1 MRRSIRS
8 TAIKFTTF
16 VVAMAMMTGFLVFVF
31 GQYRTGS
38 TNGYTAVFSNA
49 SRLKSG
55 DSVRAAGIRVGTV
68 TGVSLL
74 ADMKVLVKFD
84 ADRTVAL
91 TEGTTAAVR
100 YLNLVGDRYLELKD
114 GPGSTKILPAGARI
128 PIQRTAPALDLDL
141 LLGGLRPVIKGL
153 NPQDVNALTSSLIQ
167 IFQGQ
172 GETFESLL
180 SKTSSFTTALADN
193 KDVVQRVIENLN
205 SVLHTIDQDGGKF
218 SGIVDR
224 LERLTTGLAADR
236 DPIGEAINSLDK
248 GTASL
253 ADLLGRARPPLR
265 DTVAQLNRMAPLLD
279 QGKDRVDAALK
290 KAPDN
295 YRKMIRTGAYGSV
308 LNWYVC
314 ELSWRVTD
322 FQNRTVVAPWFKQ
335 EGGRCA
341 EPDA

>member
-1 MRRSIRS
+1 MNHSIRNTS
-8 TAIKFTTF
+8 IKLSIF
-16 VVAMAMMTGFLVFVF
+16 VVLMGMTTGFLFLVF

-38 TNGYTAVFSNA
+38 TNGYSAVFANA

-74 ADMKVLVKFD
+74 ANKQVLVKFD
-84 ADRTVAL
+84 SDRTVAL
-91 TEGTTAAVR
+91 TEGTTAAIR

-114 GPGSTKILPAGARI
+114 APGSTRILPVGARI

-141 LLGGLRPVIKGL
+141 LLGGLKPVIKGL

-167 IFQGQ
+167 IFQGE
-172 GETFESLL
+172 GGTFESLL
-180 SKTSSFTTALADN
+180 SKTSSFTNTLADN
-193 KDVVQRVIENLN
+193 KEVIQRVIDNLN
-205 SVLHTIDQDGGKF
+205 TVLHTIDQEGGRF
-218 SGIVDR
+218 SGMIER
-224 LERLTTGLAADR
+224 LERLTTELAAER
-236 DPIGEAINSLDK
+236 EPIGEAIDSLDD

-253 ADLLGRARPPLR
+253 AELLGRARAPLGGN
-265 DTVAQLNRMAPLLD
+265 VAQLNRLAPLLYD
-279 QGKDRVDAALK
+279 GRDRVDAGLK
-290 KAPDN
+290 KAPEN
-295 YRKMIRTGAYGSV
+295 YRKMIRAGAYGSV

-314 ELSWRVTD
+314 ALSWRVTD

-341 EPDA
+341 EPK

>member
-1 MRRSIRS
+1 MSRSIRS
-8 TAIKFTTF
+8 TSVKFSTF
-16 VVAMAMMTGFLVFVF
+16 VVVMAMMTGFLFLIF

-38 TNGYTAVFSNA
+38 TNGYTAVFANA

-74 ADMKVLVKFD
+74 ADKKVLVNFD
-84 ADRTVAL
+84 TDRTVVL

-114 GPGSTKILPAGARI
+114 APGSTRILSPGAQI

-172 GETFESLL
+172 GRTFESLL
-180 SKTSSFTTALADN
+180 SKTSSFTNALADN
-193 KDVVQRVIENLN
+193 KEVIQRVIDNLN
-205 SVLHTIDQDGGKF
+205 TVLHTIDQEGGKF
-218 SGIVDR
+218 SGMIDR
-224 LERLTTGLAADR
+224 LERLTTELAADR
-236 DPIGEAINSLDK
+236 DPIGEAIDSLDN

-253 ADLLGRARPPLR
+253 ADLLGRARAPLR
-265 DTVAQLNRMAPLLD
+265 GNVAQLNRIAPLLYEGRD
-279 QGKDRVDAALK
+279 QVDGALK
-290 KAPDN
+290 KAPEN

-341 EPDA
+341 EPNE

>member
-8 TAIKFTTF
+8 TAIKFSTF
-16 VVAMAMMTGFLVFVF
+16 VVVMAIMTGFLVLVF

-68 TGVSLL
+68 IGVSLL
-74 ADMKVLVKFD
+74 GNKEVLVKFN

-114 GPGSTKILPAGARI
+114 APGSTKILPAGARI

-141 LLGGLRPVIKGL
+141 LLGGLRPVLKGL

-172 GETFESLL
+172 GDTFESLL
-180 SKTSSFTTALADN
+180 SKTSSFTTALVDN
-193 KDVVQRVIENLN
+193 KEVVQRVIDNLN
-205 SVLHTIDQDGGKF
+205 TVLHTIDQDGGKF
-218 SGIVDR
+218 SGTVDR
-224 LERLTTGLAADR
+224 LERLTTELAADR
-236 DPIGEAINSLDK
+236 DPIGEAINSLDS

-253 ADLLGRARPPLR
+253 AELLGRARPPLR
-265 DTVAQLNRMAPLLD
+265 DTVAQLNRLAPLLD

>member
-1 MRRSIRS
+1 MSRSLRS
-8 TAIKFTTF
+8 TSIKLSTF
-16 VVAMAMMTGFLVFVF
+16 VVVMAMTTGFLFLVF

-38 TNGYTAVFSNA
+38 TNGYTAVFVNA

-74 ADMKVLVKFD
+74 ADKKVLVTFD
-84 ADRTVAL
+84 ADRTVVL
-91 TEGTTAAVR
+91 TEGTTASVR

-114 GPGSTKILPAGARI
+114 APGSTKILPAGAQI

-153 NPQDVNALTSSLIQ
+153 NPQDVNALTASLIQ
-167 IFQGQ
+167 VFQGQ
-172 GETFESLL
+172 GGTFQSLL
-180 SKTSSFTTALADN
+180 SKTTSFTTALADN
-193 KDVVQRVIENLN
+193 KEVIQRVIDNLN
-205 SVLHTIDQDGGKF
+205 TVLHTVDQEGGKF
-218 SGIVDR
+218 SGMIDR
-224 LERLTTGLAADR
+224 LERLTTELAADR
-236 DPIGEAINSLDK
+236 DPIGEAIDSLDN

-253 ADLLGRARPPLR
+253 ADLLGRARSPLSG
-265 DTVAQLNRMAPLLD
+265 TVAQLNRLAPLLD
-279 QGKDRVDAALK
+279 QGKDRIGAGLQ
-290 KAPDN
+290 KAPEN
-295 YRKMIRTGAYGSV
+295 YRKMIRTGAYGSL

-314 ELSWRVTD
+314 ELTWRVTD

-341 EPDA
+341 EPHA

>member
-1 MRRSIRS
+1 MRRFVRS
-8 TAIKFTTF
+8 TSVKLSAF
-16 VVAMAMMTGFLVFVF
+16 VVVMAVATGFLFLIF
-31 GQYRTGS
+31 SQYRTGS
-38 TNGYTAVFSNA
+38 TNAYTAVFANA
-49 SRLKSG
+49 SRLGAG

-74 ADMKVLVKFD
+74 EDNKVLVKFD
-84 ADRTVAL
+84 IDRTVAL

-114 GPGSTKILPAGARI
+114 APGSTRILQPGGQI
-128 PIQRTAPALDLDL
+128 PLQRTAPALDLDL
-141 LLGGLRPVIKGL
+141 LLGGLRPVVKGL
-153 NPQDVNALTSSLIQ
+153 NPQEVNALTSSLIE

-172 GETFESLL
+172 EGTFESLL
-180 SKTSSFTTALADN
+180 SKAGQFTKALADN
-193 KDVVQRVIENLN
+193 KQVIQGVIDNLD
-205 SVLHTIDQDGGKF
+205 SVLQTIDHEGTQF
-218 SGIVDR
+218 SQMVDH
-224 LERLTTGLAADR
+224 LERLTTELAADR
-236 DPIGEAINSLDK
+236 DPIGQAIDALDT

-253 ADLLGRARPPLR
+253 ADLLGRARGPLR
-265 DTVAQLNRMAPLLD
+265 GDVAQLNRMAPLLYE
-279 QGKDRVDAALK
+279 GRDRVDAALK
-290 KAPDN
+290 KAPEN

>member
-1 MRRSIRS
+1 MTRSIRS
-8 TAIKFTTF
+8 TLIKFSTF
-16 VVAMAMMTGFLVFVF
+16 VIVMALTMAFLFLVF
-31 GQYRTGS
+31 GQYRTGL

-68 TGVSLL
+68 TRVSLL
-74 ADMKVLVKFD
+74 ADNKVLVNFD
-84 ADRTVAL
+84 ADRTVVL

-100 YLNLVGDRYLELKD
+100 YLNLVGDRFLELKD
-114 GPGSTKILPAGARI
+114 GPGSVKVLPPGGRI
-128 PIQRTAPALDLDL
+128 PVQRTAPALDLDL
-141 LLGGLRPVIKGL
+141 LLGGLKPVIKGL

-172 GETFESLL
+172 GTTFDSLFA
-180 SKTSSFTTALADN
+180 KTSSFTTALADN
-193 KDVVQRVIENLN
+193 KEVIQQVIDNLN
-205 SVLHTIDQDGGKF
+205 TVLHTIDQNGDKF
-218 SGIVDR
+218 SGVIDR
-224 LERLTTGLAADR
+224 LERMTTELAADR
-236 DPIGEAINSLDK
+236 DPIGEAVDSLDN

-253 ADLLGRARPPLR
+253 AGLLGRARPPLR
-265 DTVAQLNRMAPLLD
+265 DNVAQLSRMAPLLD
-279 QGKDRVDAALK
+279 DDKDRVDAALK
-290 KAPDN
+290 KSPEN

-341 EPDA
+341 EPNE

>member
-8 TAIKFTTF
+8 TAIKFSAF
-16 VVAMAMMTGFLVFVF
+16 VLVMAMTTAFLFFIF

-38 TNGYTAVFSNA
+38 TNGYSAIFANA

-55 DSVRAAGIRVGTV
+55 DSVRAAGVRVGTV

-74 ADMKVLVKFD
+74 ADNKVLVKFN

-91 TEGTTAAVR
+91 TQGTKAAVR
-100 YLNLVGDRYLELKD
+100 YLNLVGDRYLDLKD
-114 GPGSTKILPAGARI
+114 APGSTRILSPGGQI
-128 PIQRTAPALDLDL
+128 PVQQTAPALDLDL
-141 LLGGLRPVIKGL
+141 LLGGLRPVLKGL
-153 NPQDVNALTSSLIQ
+153 NPEDVNALTSSLVQ

-172 GETFESLL
+172 GGTFESLF
-180 SKTSSFTTALADN
+180 SKISSFTTALADN
-193 KDVVQRVIENLN
+193 KEVIQRVIDNLK

-218 SGIVDR
+218 SGMIDR
-224 LERLTTGLAADR
+224 LERLTTQLTADR
-236 DPIGEAINSLDK
+236 DPIGEAIDSLDN

-253 ADLLGRARPPLR
+253 AELLGRARPPLR

-279 QGKDRVDAALK
+279 QDKGRVDAALK

>member
-1 MRRSIRS
+1 MRG
-8 TAIKFTTF
+8 TAIKFSAF
-16 VVAMAMMTGFLVFVF
+16 VIVMAMTTAFLFFVF

-38 TNGYTAVFSNA
+38 TSGYTAVFANA
-49 SRLKSG
+49 SRLKPG

-68 TGVSLL
+68 TDVSLL
-74 ADMKVLVKFD
+74 ADNKVLVKFD

-91 TEGTTAAVR
+91 TEGTKAAVR

-114 GPGSTKILPAGARI
+114 APGSTRILPAGGQI
-128 PIQRTAPALDLDL
+128 PVQRTAPALDLDL

-172 GETFESLL
+172 GGTFESLF
-180 SKTSSFTTALADN
+180 SKMSSFTAALADN
-193 KDVVQRVIENLN
+193 KEVIQRVIDNLN
-205 SVLHTIDQDGGKF
+205 SVLHTIDQDGDKF
-218 SGIVDR
+218 SGMIER
-224 LERLTTGLAADR
+224 LERLTNELAADR
-236 DPIGEAINSLDK
+236 DPIGEAIDSLDK

-253 ADLLGRARPPLR
+253 AELLGRARPPLR
-265 DTVAQLNRMAPLLD
+265 DTVTQLSRMAPLLD
-279 QGKDRVDAALK
+279 QDKDRVDAALK